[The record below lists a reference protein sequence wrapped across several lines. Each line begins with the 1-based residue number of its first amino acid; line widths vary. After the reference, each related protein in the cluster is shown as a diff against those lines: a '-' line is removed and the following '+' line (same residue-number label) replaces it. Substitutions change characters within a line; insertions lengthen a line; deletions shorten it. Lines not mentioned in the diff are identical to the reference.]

1 MRSLKLLLFAVLF
14 VGAAHAQS
22 YQANYLDGRIL
33 FQLKGDTYPN
43 QLQKDQVDP
52 NDFSLVEELSQYPE
66 IASLFEDVSITKFER
81 PSYFTFKPS
90 LMNMYRIQFTDFS
103 KVDELIKSLQSI
115 SSVVFAEK
123 EPIYFTDFV
132 PNDPSHTGSDKWYHT
147 LVGSENAWNI
157 HQGRNQVKVAI
168 VDNAVYCGHSD
179 LTTFKQ
185 YDVADNDQNATPPQ
199 TYSQDNGWSHGTH
212 CAGLATAD
220 INNGVGIAGLGG
232 NVELIGVKC
241 TPNTSTSSGSVWY
254 GYAGVQWACQ
264 NGAHVVS
271 MSFGGTGFS
280 QSFQNLINAYPQV
293 VFLAAAG
300 NSNVSTLTYPGAYTN
315 VICVGSVDATD
326 LRSSFSNYNGAN
338 PYVDIASPG
347 GYSNGG
353 LLSTVYSTGGNSYAK
368 MGGTSMATPFAAGL
382 VGLMLS
388 VNPSLSPQQILTC
401 LISSGVN
408 INQNVGPRIN
418 AFAAMQCASQG
429 LISGAPISNFFGI
442 PTTLFEGD
450 SVKYYENCSNGGNAI
465 SSYQWSFPGGTPSSF
480 SGQNPPYVTYAA
492 AGTYSVTLTVSNVT
506 ANDTET
512 KVGYI
517 TVNTPP
523 YGNWIIQN
531 SGFSQASRGI
541 NYISI
546 VDQNIVWSTAYDG
559 SGTAANIQQFTKTLD
574 GGNTWTPGNINVG
587 NTSLGI
593 SMIKAISGTTAWLA
607 AYPNTAGQLGGI
619 WKTINGG
626 STWTKQTTAT
636 FSNASSFTNIVHFWN
651 ANDGF
656 CMGDPINGEYEIYRT
671 TNGGTNW
678 TLVSGANIPN
688 PLSGEFGYT
697 RQIETFGNSVWF
709 TTNKGRIYHSTDKG
723 ATWAVYTSPLI
734 DFGGTT
740 MSGNFSFSSLNAG
753 IIVNVNG
760 LVYKSANA
768 GATWTLVTTTGPVF
782 SNGVCAIE
790 NTNVIFT
797 TGAAT
802 TGSGS
807 SYSLDGGTTWT
818 GIDNAQHL
826 YCEFLTPSIG
836 WSGSFNTSS
845 TQNGMWKWNNLS
857 SPLSVQ
863 FSANPATVCVN
874 TPVQFSDQTTGG
886 TITSWN
892 WSFPNGSPATS
903 TLQNP
908 TVTYFQP
915 GTYAVSLTASD
926 GTFLSSYQDTAFIV
940 VEAPPANPSAIVG
953 NVAPCIN
960 TLENYSVT
968 NDPAV
973 FYNWTLQSGWLG
985 MSNSNTIAVT
995 FDNTSGP
1002 LSVTTNNSCG
1012 ASAPSVLNI
1021 NVGAAPVAL
1030 FSYTLNGG
1038 VLTLTNNSLN
1048 ASNYSW
1054 DFGNGITSNATDTS
1068 ITYTSP
1074 GSYSITLLATDNCGV
1089 SDTLIQVIQVLG
1101 LVDLAS
1107 QAVTVYPNPT
1117 TGVIFIQLMDKGLM
1131 GEKMSLFDIAGRKVM
1146 EKIITQENESI
1157 DLSSFK
1163 SGIYLLNILGESTRI
1178 VKE

>member
-1 MRSLKLLLFAVLF
+1 MRSLKLLFFALLF
-14 VGAAHAQS
+14 VGAVHAQS

-33 FQLKGDTYPN
+33 FQLKGDSYPN
-43 QLQKDQVDP
+43 KLQKDQVDP

-66 IASLFEDVSITKFER
+66 LASLFEDVSITKFER

-103 KVDELIKSLQSI
+103 KVDELIKRLQSI

-587 NTSLGI
+587 NTGLGI

-607 AYPNTAGQLGGI
+607 AYPNAAGQLGGI

-807 SYSLDGGTTWT
+807 SYSLDGGITWT

-836 WSGSFNTSS
+836 WSGGFNTSS

-857 SPLSVQ
+857 SPLNVQ

-886 TITSWN
+886 TTTSWN

-915 GTYAVSLTASD
+915 GTYAVSLTVSD

-968 NDPAV
+968 NDPTV

-1030 FSYTLNGG
+1030 FSYTSNGG

-1117 TGVIFIQLMDKGLM
+1117 TGVIVIQLLDKGLM

-1178 VKE
+1178 IKE

>member
-1 MRSLKLLLFAVLF
+1 M
-14 VGAAHAQS
+14 
-22 YQANYLDGRIL
+22 
-33 FQLKGDTYPN
+33 
-43 QLQKDQVDP
+43 
-52 NDFSLVEELSQYPE
+52 
-66 IASLFEDVSITKFER
+66 
-81 PSYFTFKPS
+81 
-90 LMNMYRIQFTDFS
+90 
-103 KVDELIKSLQSI
+103 
-115 SSVVFAEK
+115 
-123 EPIYFTDFV
+123 
-132 PNDPSHTGSDKWYHT
+132 
-147 LVGSENAWNI
+147 
-157 HQGRNQVKVAI
+157 
-168 VDNAVYCGHSD
+168 
-179 LTTFKQ
+179 
-185 YDVADNDQNATPPQ
+185 
-199 TYSQDNGWSHGTH
+199 
-212 CAGLATAD
+212 
-220 INNGVGIAGLGG
+220 
-232 NVELIGVKC
+232 
-241 TPNTSTSSGSVWY
+241 
-254 GYAGVQWACQ
+254 
-264 NGAHVVS
+264 
-271 MSFGGTGFS
+271 
-280 QSFQNLINAYPQV
+280 
-293 VFLAAAG
+293 
-300 NSNVSTLTYPGAYTN
+300 
-315 VICVGSVDATD
+315 
-326 LRSSFSNYNGAN
+326 
-338 PYVDIASPG
+338 
-347 GYSNGG
+347 
-353 LLSTVYSTGGNSYAK
+353 
-368 MGGTSMATPFAAGL
+368 
-382 VGLMLS
+382 
-388 VNPSLSPQQILTC
+388 
-401 LISSGVN
+401 
-408 INQNVGPRIN
+408 
-418 AFAAMQCASQG
+418 
-429 LISGAPISNFFGI
+429 
-442 PTTLFEGD
+442 
-450 SVKYYENCSNGGNAI
+450 
-465 SSYQWSFPGGTPSSF
+465 
-480 SGQNPPYVTYAA
+480 
-492 AGTYSVTLTVSNVT
+492 
-506 ANDTET
+506 
-512 KVGYI
+512 
-517 TVNTPP
+517 
-523 YGNWIIQN
+523 
-531 SGFSQASRGI
+531 
-541 NYISI
+541 
-546 VDQNIVWSTAYDG
+546 WSTAYDG

-587 NTSLGI
+587 NTGLGI

-607 AYPNTAGQLGGI
+607 AYPNAAGQLGGI

-768 GATWTLVTTTGPVF
+768 GATWTLVPTTGPVY

-807 SYSLDGGTTWT
+807 SYSLDGGITWT

-836 WSGSFNTSS
+836 WSGGFNTSS

-857 SPLSVQ
+857 SPLNVQ

-886 TITSWN
+886 TTTSWN

-915 GTYAVSLTASD
+915 GTYAVSLTVSD

-968 NDPAV
+968 NDPTV

-1021 NVGAAPVAL
+1021 NVGAVPVAL
-1030 FSYTLNGG
+1030 FSYTLIGG

-1048 ASNYSW
+1048 ASNYYW
-1054 DFGNGITSNATDTS
+1054 ELGNGITSNATDTS

-1074 GSYSITLLATDNCGV
+1074 GSYSITLVATDNCGV

-1117 TGVIFIQLMDKGLM
+1117 TGVIFIQLLDKGLM

-1146 EKIITQENESI
+1146 EKLITQENESI

-1178 VKE
+1178 IKE

>member
-1 MRSLKLLLFAVLF
+1 MRSLKLLFFALLF
-14 VGAAHAQS
+14 VGAGHAQS

-43 QLQKDQVDP
+43 QLQKHQVDP
-52 NDFSLVEELSQYPE
+52 NDFSLVEKLSQYPE
-66 IASLFEDVSITKFER
+66 LARLFEDVSITKFER

-90 LMNMYRIQFTDFS
+90 LINMYRIHFTDFS
-103 KVDELIKSLQSI
+103 KVDELIKRLQSI
-115 SSVVFAEK
+115 TSVVFAEK

-199 TYSQDNGWSHGTH
+199 TYSQNVGWSHGTH
-212 CAGLATAD
+212 CAGLATAN
-220 INNGVGIAGLGG
+220 INNGVCIAGLGG

-241 TPNTSTSSGSVWY
+241 TPNTSTSSGSVLY

-280 QSFQNLINAYPQV
+280 QGFQNLINAYPQV

-465 SSYQWSFPGGTPSSF
+465 SSYQLSFPGGTPSSF

-492 AGTYSVTLTVSNVT
+492 AGTYSVSLTVSNVT
-506 ANDTET
+506 ANDMET

-517 TVNTPP
+517 TVNTLP

-574 GGNTWTPGNINVG
+574 GGNTWTPCNINVG
-587 NTSLGI
+587 NSGLGI

-607 AYPNTAGQLGGI
+607 AYPNAAGQLGGI
-619 WKTINGG
+619 WKTTNGG

-636 FSNASSFTNIVHFWN
+636 FSNASSFTNVVHFWN

-723 ATWAVYTSPLI
+723 ATCAVYTTPLI

-753 IIVNVNG
+753 IIVNVN
-760 LVYKSANA
+760 
-768 GATWTLVTTTGPVF
+768 
-782 SNGVCAIE
+782 
-790 NTNVIFT
+790 
-797 TGAAT
+797 
-802 TGSGS
+802 
-807 SYSLDGGTTWT
+807 
-818 GIDNAQHL
+818 
-826 YCEFLTPSIG
+826 
-836 WSGSFNTSS
+836 
-845 TQNGMWKWNNLS
+845 
-857 SPLSVQ
+857 
-863 FSANPATVCVN
+863 
-874 TPVQFSDQTTGG
+874 
-886 TITSWN
+886 
-892 WSFPNGSPATS
+892 
-903 TLQNP
+903 
-908 TVTYFQP
+908 
-915 GTYAVSLTASD
+915 
-926 GTFLSSYQDTAFIV
+926 
-940 VEAPPANPSAIVG
+940 
-953 NVAPCIN
+953 
-960 TLENYSVT
+960 
-968 NDPAV
+968 
-973 FYNWTLQSGWLG
+973 
-985 MSNSNTIAVT
+985 
-995 FDNTSGP
+995 
-1002 LSVTTNNSCG
+1002 
-1012 ASAPSVLNI
+1012 
-1021 NVGAAPVAL
+1021 
-1030 FSYTLNGG
+1030 
-1038 VLTLTNNSLN
+1038 
-1048 ASNYSW
+1048 
-1054 DFGNGITSNATDTS
+1054 
-1068 ITYTSP
+1068 
-1074 GSYSITLLATDNCGV
+1074 
-1089 SDTLIQVIQVLG
+1089 
-1101 LVDLAS
+1101 
-1107 QAVTVYPNPT
+1107 
-1117 TGVIFIQLMDKGLM
+1117 
-1131 GEKMSLFDIAGRKVM
+1131 
-1146 EKIITQENESI
+1146 
-1157 DLSSFK
+1157 
-1163 SGIYLLNILGESTRI
+1163 
-1178 VKE
+1178 